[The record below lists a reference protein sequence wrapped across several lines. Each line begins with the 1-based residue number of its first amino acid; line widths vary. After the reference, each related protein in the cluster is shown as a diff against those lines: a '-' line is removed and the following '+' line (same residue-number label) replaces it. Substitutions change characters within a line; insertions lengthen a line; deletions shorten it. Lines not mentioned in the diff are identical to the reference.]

1 MVSSHRLHPLSVVFL
16 VIGTLKGFLLPG
28 ALLVFTARGSSW
40 ELWALWLSVPMT
52 GYAIFR
58 YFVTRYGFADD
69 ELVIQTG
76 LLFRNVRHI
85 RYSRIQNI
93 ETVQNLLHRGFKVAE
108 VRVETG
114 GGNEQEARLVVLSLD
129 AVDEMRRR
137 VFEGKRLAAEQEPAG
152 PVASSTPRGFTRG
165 TAPYESSGAVVS
177 PPPAAV
183 DPADTSAVGSASD
196 RVLVRL
202 RVPDLVL
209 FGLVQNRGG
218 LVIAAVL
225 GVLWEADIMDWDTAG
240 RSNLRSIVEHAVAM
254 GWFRSWDVAVF
265 ATLAGIFIAFLLA
278 VRVLSVGWAIVR
290 LYDFT
295 LTRAGDELRT
305 SCGLFTKVRTVIP
318 MRRIQLVSM
327 RQAPLQRA
335 FARVELRV
343 QTAGGDKGASA
354 SREWLSPM
362 LRREDVDALMA
373 EVLPGPGFDALEW
386 HAVDPRA
393 GRREIWTYLR
403 TLAVVV
409 LATVWLAPPI
419 TIVAAVPLAIL
430 AIIAGRKRGR
440 SFGYALAGDRV
451 ASRGGWLWRST
462 SMARYAKVQA
472 VAMGETPFDRRWK
485 MARVFADT
493 AGGGPHRVAIPY
505 LPVEQARALF
515 DDLSGRVNETAFR
528 W

>member
-1 MVSSHRLHPLSVVFL
+1 MESSHRLHPLSVVFL

-28 ALLVFTARGSSW
+28 ALLLFTARGSSW
-40 ELWALWLSVPMT
+40 EMLALWFSIPMT
-52 GYAIFR
+52 GYAVFR
-58 YFVTRYGFADD
+58 YFVTRYAFADD

-93 ETVQNLLHRGFKVAE
+93 ETVQNILHRAFRVAE

-114 GGNEQEARLVVLSLD
+114 GGNEQEAKLVVLSLD

-137 VFEGKRLAAEQEPAG
+137 VFEGKQREHLAPGGAETGTPRA
-152 PVASSTPRGFTRG
+152 TPRGVDEATG
-165 TAPYESSGAVVS
+165 PGAEVR
-177 PPPAAV
+177 V
-183 DPADTSAVGSASD
+183 DS

-202 RVPDLVL
+202 SLPDLIV

-225 GVLWEADIMDWDTAG
+225 GVLWEADIWDWDAANAG
-240 RSNLRSIVEHAVAM
+240 GVRRLVEHAIEM

-265 ATLAGIFIAFLLA
+265 ATLAGIFIAFLIA

-295 LTRAGDELRT
+295 LTKAGDELRT
-305 SCGLFTKVRTVIP
+305 SCGLLTKVRTVIP

-335 FARVELRV
+335 FGRVELRV

-373 EVLPGPGFDALEW
+373 EVVPGPGFDALAW
-386 HAVDPRA
+386 RPVDPRA
-393 GRREIWTYLR
+393 GWREIWTNLR
-403 TLAVVV
+403 ILAVVV
-409 LATVWLAPPI
+409 MATLWLAPPL
-419 TIVAAVPLAIL
+419 TIVAAVPLAVL

-440 SFGYALAGDRV
+440 SFGYALAEDRV
-451 ASRGGWLWRST
+451 AARGGWLWRST
-462 SMARYAKVQA
+462 SIARYAKVQA
-472 VAMGETPFDRRWK
+472 VAMGESPFDRRWK

-493 AGGGPHRVAIPY
+493 AGGGAHRIAIPY
-505 LPVEQARALF
+505 LSVEEARALF
-515 DDLSGRVNETAFR
+515 DDITARVNETAFR

>member
-1 MVSSHRLHPLSVVFL
+1 
-16 VIGTLKGFLLPG
+16 LLPG
-28 ALLVFTARGSSW
+28 ALLLFTARSSTW
-40 ELWALWLSVPMT
+40 EIWALWFSVPMT
-52 GYAIFR
+52 GYALFR
-58 YFVTRYGFADD
+58 YFMTRYAFADD

-93 ETVQNLLHRGFKVAE
+93 ETVQNPLHRALRVAE

-152 PVASSTPRGFTRG
+152 PDASPPRGPVAHG
-165 TAPYESSGAVVS
+165 VPVS
-177 PPPAAV
+177 APPAAAV
-183 DPADTSAVGSASD
+183 SAHD
-196 RVLVRL
+196 RVLVRRRL
-202 RVPDLVL
+202 PDLIL

-240 RSNLRSIVEHAVAM
+240 RASLRSMVEHAVAI
-254 GWFRSWDVAVF
+254 GWFKSWDVAVF
-265 ATLAGIFIAFLLA
+265 ATLAGIFIAFLLG

-290 LYDFT
+290 LYNFT

-335 FARVELRV
+335 FGRVELRV

-354 SREWLSPM
+354 SREWLAPM

-373 EVLPGPGFDALEW
+373 EVMPGPGFDSLAW
-386 HAVDPRA
+386 NAVDPRA
-393 GRREIWTYLR
+393 GWREAWTNLR
-403 TLAVVV
+403 LIAVVV
-409 LATVWLAPPI
+409 LATVWFAPPI

-430 AIIAGRKRGR
+430 ALIAGRKRGL
-440 SFGYALAGDRV
+440 SFGYALADDRV
-451 ASRGGWLWRST
+451 AARGGWLWRTT

-472 VAMGETPFDRRWK
+472 IAMGETPFDRRWK

-505 LPVEQARALF
+505 LPAEQARVVFA
-515 DDLSGRVNETAFR
+515 DLTDRVDETAFR

>member
-1 MVSSHRLHPLSVVFL
+1 MASSRRLHPLSVIFI
-16 VIGTLKGFLLPG
+16 VIGALKTFLLPG
-28 ALLVFTARGSSW
+28 ALLLFTARSSTW
-40 ELWALWLSVPMT
+40 ELWALWFSIPAT
-52 GYAIFR
+52 GYALFR
-58 YFVTRYGFADD
+58 YFVTRYAFADD
-69 ELVIQTG
+69 ELVVQTG

-93 ETVQNLLHRGFKVAE
+93 ETVQNLLHRAFHVAE

-114 GGNEQEARLVVLSLD
+114 GGKEQEAKLQVLSLD

-137 VFEGKRLAAEQEPAG
+137 VFEGKERVVAEHRPAG
-152 PVASSTPRGFTRG
+152 PDAS
-165 TAPYESSGAVVS
+165 
-177 PPPAAV
+177 PPAAV
-183 DPADTSAVGSASD
+183 GSSSE

-202 RVPDLVL
+202 RLPDLIV

-225 GVLWEADIMDWDTAG
+225 GVLWEADIMDWDMAG
-240 RSNLRSIVEHAVAM
+240 SGSTRRVIEHAVDA
-254 GWFRSWDVAVF
+254 GWFKSWDVAVF
-265 ATLAGIFIAFLLA
+265 ATLAGIFVAFLIG
-278 VRVLSVGWAIVR
+278 VRILSVGWALVR

-305 SCGLFTKVRTVIP
+305 SCGLFTKVRAVIP

-335 FARVELRV
+335 FGRAELRV
-343 QTAGGDKGASA
+343 QTAGGDKGAST
-354 SREWLSPM
+354 SREWLAPM
-362 LRREDVDALMA
+362 IRREDVDALMA
-373 EVLPGPGFDALEW
+373 EVMPGPGFDALEW
-386 HAVDPRA
+386 NPVDPRA
-393 GRREIWTYLR
+393 GWREAWTGLR
-403 TLAVVV
+403 LIAVVV
-409 LATVWLAPPI
+409 LATVWFAPPI

-430 AIIAGRKRGR
+430 TLVAGLKRGR

-451 ASRGGWLWRST
+451 AARGGWLWHTT
-462 SMARYAKVQA
+462 SVARYAKVQA

-493 AGGGPHRVAIPY
+493 AGGGSHRVYIPY
-505 LPVEQARALF
+505 LPAEQARLVFAELTDRV
-515 DDLSGRVNETAFR
+515 DDTAFR